1 MALQNSE
8 TGNIKYVENNNMRN
22 NLTLSLDQNIAL
34 TGGKVSVFT
43 QLNRLDQYAPERN
56 ITYNSQ
62 PINIT
67 YIQPLR
73 AFNSLKWQKKTQP
86 KEYEKA
92 KRSYLETMED
102 ITVTATSLFFNAL
115 LSQRNLERAQKN
127 YQNTE
132 TLYRI
137 AKERFEL
144 GKVTKSELLQLEL
157 RLLND
162 GLSINQSQLNLD
174 MNQLKLKSYLG
185 YNESVQLEL
194 VLPDSIPELAL
205 NVSEVV
211 DLSYANSSFG
221 LSQELSV
228 LYAEQSV
235 AEAKANRGLSATLSA
250 QFGLTQQNES
260 FKYAYKNPMDQEII
274 SLGLCR
280 LWIGGWVKDGSKPP
294 NRVKMWYAPR
304 PIRKTR
310 STARIL

>member
-1 MALQNSE
+1 
-8 TGNIKYVENNNMRN
+8 MRN

-144 GKVTKSELLQLEL
+144 GKVTKRRIAAARTTAAE
-157 RLLND
+157 RRPID
-162 GLSINQSQLNLD
+162 QS
-174 MNQLKLKSYLG
+174 
-185 YNESVQLEL
+185 ESVEPGYEPVETEIVPRIQRKRATGAGAARF
-194 VLPDSIPELAL
+194 DSRTRAECKRGGRSL
-205 NVSEVV
+205 
-211 DLSYANSSFG
+211 YANSSFG
-221 LSQELSV
+221 LSQELFPCCTPNSP
-228 LYAEQSV
+228 SP
-235 AEAKANRGLSATLSA
+235 KPRRTGGFRPRSAPS
-250 QFGLTQQNES
+250 S
-260 FKYAYKNPMDQEII
+260 D
-274 SLGLCR
+274 
-280 LWIGGWVKDGSKPP
+280 
-294 NRVKMWYAPR
+294 
-304 PIRKTR
+304 
-310 STARIL
+310 

>member
-1 MALQNSE
+1 
-8 TGNIKYVENNNMRN
+8 MRN

-92 KRSYLETMED
+92 KRSYLETME
-102 ITVTATSLFFNAL
+102 ILPLRLLRCFSMRCCRSGTSKGP
-115 LSQRNLERAQKN
+115 REN

-144 GKVTKSELLQLEL
+144 GKVTKSELLQARTTAAE
-157 RLLND
+157 RRPVD
-162 GLSINQSQLNLD
+162 QS
-174 MNQLKLKSYLG
+174 
-185 YNESVQLEL
+185 ESVESGYEPVETEIVPRIQRKRATGAGAARF
-194 VLPDSIPELAL
+194 DSRTRAECKRGGRSPMPIL
-205 NVSEVV
+205 
-211 DLSYANSSFG
+211 LSDSVRNFPCCTPNSPSPKPRRTGDFRPR
-221 LSQELSV
+221 SAPSSTDS
-228 LYAEQSV
+228 AE
-235 AEAKANRGLSATLSA
+235 
-250 QFGLTQQNES
+250 
-260 FKYAYKNPMDQEII
+260 
-274 SLGLCR
+274 
-280 LWIGGWVKDGSKPP
+280 
-294 NRVKMWYAPR
+294 
-304 PIRKTR
+304 
-310 STARIL
+310 